1 MAPCREEA
9 HRKSVAPWKSL
20 STVHRTYAEV
30 CLGCGDSGTI
40 AVLEASVAYAL
51 PRIFFRRSGEGV
63 FQRAQSVEGV
73 RANGDFGLGT
83 FDDFNKSSGLAQCI
97 VLKVNA
103 SVRKLP
109 STIEAHFVSP
119 ARDREWTA
127 YVAMPAPKEPLEDGL
142 YSKFH
147 SLLPW
152 QVALHC
158 RAPPCMRTLAF
169 WVKKN
174 SSAVGKVLRNYRFT
188 DCWAQ
193 STLAILFRPRGAER
207 VQYEGIAYS
216 QRGGIHHN
224 LVGIKSLCVECHAPR
239 FVVNGTAAV
248 LTRGLSIVT
257 VAVKP
262 RGRSSVRHICYLTL
276 LPLSQR

>member
-1 MAPCREEA
+1 MARCRDEA

-73 RANGDFGLGT
+73 TANGDFGLGT

-97 VLKVNA
+97 LLKVNA

-109 STIEAHFVSP
+109 SAIEAHFVSP

-127 YVAMPAPKEPLEDGL
+127 YVAMPAPKKPLEDGL
-142 YSKFH
+142 RSKFH
-147 SLLPW
+147 NLLPGN
-152 QVALHC
+152 
-158 RAPPCMRTLAF
+158 LA
-169 WVKKN
+169 
-174 SSAVGKVLRNYRFT
+174 S
-188 DCWAQ
+188 
-193 STLAILFRPRGAER
+193 ILG
-207 VQYEGIAYS
+207 
-216 QRGGIHHN
+216 
-224 LVGIKSLCVECHAPR
+224 
-239 FVVNGTAAV
+239 
-248 LTRGLSIVT
+248 
-257 VAVKP
+257 
-262 RGRSSVRHICYLTL
+262 
-276 LPLSQR
+276 LPLACARWPSGLRKIPLRSERF